1 MRPKTSRVCLFS
13 FLLLALVA
21 GAALMLAPGLL
32 LPTTSRAASMSSLP
46 DPEPQRFA
54 LAQAAVLPSGA
65 SSLYETYED
74 WRVSCVLQGDGKRCA
89 LSQVQ
94 AQQNGQRMLAIEFA
108 APREDEGKVAGT
120 LVLPFG
126 LALDSG
132 VRFQV
137 DEQAALEPGRF
148 RTCLP
153 VGCLVPLAFDSATA
167 EALRAG
173 AVLHVKAVADGGA
186 EIPFTISLKGFAT
199 ALDRTTAL
207 AD

>member
-1 MRPKTSRVCLFS
+1 MRTRTSYLCLSS
-13 FLLLALVA
+13 FLLLALAA
-21 GAALMLAPGLL
+21 GAGLVLAPGLL

-54 LAQAAVLPSGA
+54 LAQAVAVLPGGA
-65 SSLYETYED
+65 SSLDETYED

-89 LSQVQ
+89 LSQIQ

-108 APREDEGKVAGT
+108 APRENKVTGT

-137 DEQAALEPGRF
+137 DEQAALEPVRF

-153 VGCLVPLAFDSATA
+153 VGCLVPLVFDGAMA

-173 AVLHVKAVADGGA
+173 AVLNVKAIADGGT

-199 ALDRTTAL
+199 ALDRTSVL
-207 AD
+207 AN